1 MHTGWDAT
9 MADIVL
15 INPKFEISFSGSEH
29 AMALLGKRAFMPVA
43 ALPLLASLT
52 PPEHRVTLVDENV
65 EPIDF
70 DRCSRA
76 DIVGITGMVVQRHRM
91 REIITELKRRGVFVI
106 VGGSWITVKE
116 DYFGDV
122 VDSVFVGEAEET
134 WPRFLA
140 DWQDGKPQKRYEQA
154 DKTDMSLVPVPR
166 FDLLKMNRYFFASL
180 QFSRGCPF
188 LCEFCDIIVMFG
200 RRPRL
205 KSAKQVIAELEQLR
219 AYKLFG
225 VFIVDDNLIGNKKA
239 IKEILVEVIAWQ
251 RKNGYPLVFTTEAS
265 IDLADD
271 DELMRLMVDANVLVV
286 FVGIESPNEASLR
299 ETRKLQNV
307 RRGGSLVEKVRR
319 IQNAGMEVHAGMIV
333 GFDNDDGSIFEAHRK
348 FLESARIDVASV
360 GMLSAIPST
369 PLYARLMKENRL
381 NLSDVPAYGT
391 NILPLRMTP
400 EELSGGY
407 VRLMASLYDAKA
419 FFSRVDDLY
428 INGKLEICQAWLRY
442 AADHR
447 WLRFAR
453 HLRIWIVAFF
463 MLGMI
468 LSRIH
473 DRSLRSIYVRQFWRA
488 LKARRSAIV
497 AVMYA
502 MKCAQHYHYHRLV
515 RTLQAGDVVNTY

>member
-1 MHTGWDAT
+1 

-15 INPKFEISFSGSEH
+15 INPRFEISFSGSEH

-52 PPEHRVTLVDENV
+52 PPEHRVTLIDENV

-76 DIVGITGMVVQRHRM
+76 DIVGVTGMVVQRNRM
-91 REIITELKRRGVFVI
+91 HAIVTELKRRDVYVV
-106 VGGSWITVKE
+106 VGGPWITVKE
-116 DYFGDV
+116 DYFGGL
-122 VDSVFVGEAEET
+122 VDAIFIGEAEET

-140 DWQDGKPQKRYEQA
+140 DWQSGKPERRYEQA
-154 DKTDMSLVPVPR
+154 DKTDLSLVPVPR
-166 FDLLKMNRYFFASL
+166 FDLVKMNRYFFASV

-205 KSAKQVIAELEQLR
+205 KTARQVIAELEQLR

-271 DELMRLMVDANVLVV
+271 DELMRLMVDANIVVV
-286 FVGIESPNEASLR
+286 FIGIESPNEASLR

-307 RRGGSLVEKVRR
+307 RRGGSMVDKVRR
-319 IQNAGMEVHAGMIV
+319 IQDVGMEVHAGMIL
-333 GFDNDDGSIFEAHRK
+333 GFDNDDESVFESHRK
-348 FLESARIDVASV
+348 FLASARIDVASV

-369 PLYARLMKENRL
+369 PLYARLMRENRL
-381 NLSDVPAYGT
+381 DPSDHPAYGT
-391 NILPLRMTP
+391 NVLPLRMTP
-400 EELSGGY
+400 EELSQGY
-407 VRLMASLYDAKA
+407 VRLMATLYDAKA
-419 FFSRVDDLY
+419 FFARLDDLY
-428 INGKLEICQAWLRY
+428 INGRLEICRAWLRY
-442 AADHR
+442 AAEHP
-447 WLRFAR
+447 WLRCAR
-453 HLRIWIVAFF
+453 HLRIWMVAFSI
-463 MLGMI
+463 LAMI
-468 LSRIH
+468 LLRIH
-473 DRSLRSIYVRQFWRA
+473 ERPLRTIYLRQFWRA
-488 LKARRSAIV
+488 LKTRRSAIIT
-497 AVMYA
+497 AIYA
-502 MKCAQHYHYHRLV
+502 MKCAQHYHFHRLV

>member
-1 MHTGWDAT
+1 

-15 INPKFEISFSGSEH
+15 INPRFEISLSGSEH

-52 PPEHRVTLVDENV
+52 PPEHRVTLIDENV

-76 DIVGITGMVVQRHRM
+76 DIVGVTGMVVQRHRM
-91 REIITELKRRGVFVI
+91 HAIVTELKRRDVYVV
-106 VGGSWITVKE
+106 VGGPWITVKE
-116 DYFGDV
+116 DYFGDL
-122 VDSVFVGEAEET
+122 VDAIFIGEAEET

-140 DWQDGKPQKRYEQA
+140 DWQSGEPERRYEQA

-166 FDLLKMNRYFFASL
+166 LDLLKMNRYLFASL

-205 KSAKQVIAELEQLR
+205 KTAKQVIAELEQLR
-219 AYKLFG
+219 AYKPFG
-225 VFIVDDNLIGNKKA
+225 AFIVDDNLIGNKKA
-239 IKEILVEVIAWQ
+239 VKEILVEVIAWQ

-271 DELMRLMVDANVLVV
+271 DELMRLMVDANVIIV

-307 RRGGSLVEKVRR
+307 RRGGSMIDKVRR
-319 IQNAGMEVHAGMIV
+319 IQDAGMEVHAGMIL
-333 GFDNDDGSIFEAHRK
+333 GFDNDDESIFESHRK
-348 FLESARIDVASV
+348 FLASARIDIASV

-369 PLYARLMKENRL
+369 PLYARLMQENRL
-381 NLSDVPAYGT
+381 DPSDHPAYGT
-391 NILPLRMTP
+391 NVLPLRMTR
-400 EELSGGY
+400 EALSQGY
-407 VRLMASLYDAKA
+407 VRLMATLYDAKA
-419 FFSRVDDLY
+419 FFARLDDLY
-428 INGKLEICQAWLRY
+428 IDGRLEIGRAWLHY
-442 AADHR
+442 AAEHP
-447 WLRFAR
+447 WLRCAR
-453 HLRIWIVAFF
+453 HLRIWMAAFAI
-463 MLGMI
+463 LAMI
-468 LSRIH
+468 LLRI
-473 DRSLRSIYVRQFWRA
+473 DERSLRTIYVRQFWRA
-488 LKARRSAIV
+488 LKTRRSAIIST
-497 AVMYA
+497 MYA
-502 MKCAQHYHYHRLV
+502 MKCAQHYHLHRLV